1 MRVFIAGAGLIGS
14 AIAWRLAQRGARVT
28 VADAGRF
35 GSGASSAGAGMLSPG
50 GEFDKP
56 SVWFDLGLEA
66 MRMYPSFVEEL
77 RAETGIPIDFARCG
91 CLHFADPEQAR
102 ARAEFQCARGL
113 GVELR
118 PEGLFYPEDAFVDPA
133 DLLRALRRAC
143 ESRNVALVENQPVNR
158 IESTDHDAAVIAAG
172 AWSSQIAVTHRGAP
186 VAMPPVKP
194 IKGHLIGF
202 DLEPGLLGAMLRR
215 GHTYILQRSNGFT
228 VAGSTEEDAGF
239 NTEVNAETCKEIHRR
254 AADLFPP
261 LAAVEPAKC
270 WTGLRPYA
278 PEPHIRRVEGT
289 NVWLAYGH
297 FRNGI
302 LLTPLTA
309 RISSEICGAIP
320 RFAGLKPRAD

>member
-1 MRVFIAGAGLIGS
+1 
-14 AIAWRLAQRGARVT
+14 
-28 VADAGRF
+28 
-35 GSGASSAGAGMLSPG
+35 MLSPG

-66 MRMYPSFVEEL
+66 MRMYPAFLEEL
-77 RAETGIPIDFARCG
+77 RAETGIPIDFAQCG
-91 CLHFADPEQAR
+91 CMHFASPEQAR
-102 ARAEFQCARGL
+102 ARAGFQCARGL
-113 GVELR
+113 RVEFQ

-143 ESRNVALVENQPVNR
+143 ESRNVAIVENQPVNR
-158 IESTDHDAAVIAAG
+158 IESADYDAVVIAAG
-172 AWSSQIAVTHRGAP
+172 AWSAQIAVTHCGAP

-202 DLEPGLLGAMLRR
+202 DLAPGLLGAMRRR

-239 NTEVNAETCKEIHRR
+239 NTEVNPDTCREIHRQ
-254 AADLFPP
+254 AAELFPP
-261 LAAVEPAKC
+261 LAAAQPAKC
-270 WTGLRPYA
+270 WTGLRPFA
-278 PEPHIRRVEGT
+278 PEPYIGRAASG

-309 RISSEICGAIP
+309 SRLAAEIA
-320 RFAGLKPRAD
+320 A